1 MSIPTDIPLCPN
13 AHDALR
19 RCLAAAERD
28 TGTNLSLTP
37 SERASTPPL
46 CCCIQANLRG
56 RPGWSVDPAAWDTRT
71 DLSAAL
77 SNPAVRRAYTARA
90 IRKTQ
95 VAAIVGKDLG
105 WGVVY
110 YRVRNR
116 QQARL
121 YVIPANPLTP
131 ARERMRTILRD
142 VSQTANTLT
151 PEQRRAWMA
160 AGAKVPSRLRLTQ
173 GRLSGQALFVKL
185 NTVLALAGREM
196 LLWPPEPAKFGPNR
210 AAAVVPS
217 WENGQFRLA
226 LKVSGPVVEDL
237 MVFGEAPVGPKRQK
251 LRHPVYLGL
260 LPASAAGLADMTA
273 QYVGR
278 FGEPGPGQK
287 VLIGVQPQVN
297 GWKGRMEVLGEMV
310 PARLVKDR
318 GKLLGLHKL
327 HELHELKELNRLH
340 GLHGLEE
347 ARRFQGVGLPRC
359 TRERY
364 RGNTVVIPWN
374 HACGLGGGRAAT
386 EAEKGR
392 RESRR
397 RNVEWG
403 KRAGG
408 GGGVAGKQRECHR
421 RALWRGS

>member
-1 MSIPTDIPLCPN
+1 
-13 AHDALR
+13 
-19 RCLAAAERD
+19 
-28 TGTNLSLTP
+28 
-37 SERASTPPL
+37 
-46 CCCIQANLRG
+46 
-56 RPGWSVDPAAWDTRT
+56 VDPAAWDTRT

-116 QQARL
+116 QHARL
-121 YVIPANPLTP
+121 YVIPANSLTP
-131 ARERMRTILRD
+131 ARQRMRAIMRA
-142 VSQTANTLT
+142 VSHAYNTRLT

-160 AGAKVPSRLRLTQ
+160 AGAKVPSRLRLTR

-185 NTVLALAGREM
+185 NTVLALAGRE
-196 LLWPPEPAKFGPNR
+196 LLRWPPEPARFGPNR
-210 AAAVVPS
+210 VTAVVPS

-226 LKVSGPVVEDL
+226 LKVSGPAAEDIL
-237 MVFGEAPVGPKRQK
+237 VYGEAPVGPKRKK

-260 LPASAAGLADMTA
+260 LPESAAGLADMTA

-310 PARLVKDR
+310 PARPVEEPRKTQNTRDGAGAGARLN
-318 GKLLGLHKL
+318 GLHKL
-327 HELHELKELNRLH
+327 HGLNELNQFL
-340 GLHGLEE
+340 
-347 ARRFQGVGLPRC
+347 GLP
-359 TRERY
+359 
-364 RGNTVVIPWN
+364 
-374 HACGLGGGRAAT
+374 GLQDLPRFPRPVPGRAPGHRLGTSVAPAWHYGSAPLCMAT
-386 EAEKGR
+386 RIDLPMA
-392 RESRR
+392 
-397 RNVEWG
+397 G
-403 KRAGG
+403 KQPCLDPLPGGFRISALGFRPG
-408 GGGVAGKQRECHR
+408 GGGVAGKRRKCHR
-421 RALWRGS
+421 RELWRGS